1 MSPSRRCAIARGG
14 SPPRCAAWQVAH
26 AESFACHGS
35 VRDTVRGRVAH
46 PARCHD
52 RAAIY
57 PRPRGNAARWSP
69 VRPPDSAVG
78 PPDSRP
84 TAITHAGCAPPLH
97 TAYFPPAISHRNGVR
112 ALPPHLPVGA
122 PHSPVAARHTAGAL
136 HPVATVPFVYRPRL
150 ESAPDAPSPGWN
162 ILIQPEQTPVPVD
175 KCNINRKTHPDRM
188 DGIAESKSHTLM
200 RRQRST
206 LQKSARTRPRRPS
219 PEAFANLRKPRQRN
233 RFRFHDIRRNRIPSR
248 KRLNM
253 VR

>member
-1 MSPSRRCAIARGG
+1 MVARGASRLAPYRHYTRGGRTAITPGVFPTHNIAPQRGTRITHPLARGG
-14 SPPRCAAWQVAH
+14 S
-26 AESFACHGS
+26 
-35 VRDTVRGRVAH
+35 
-46 PARCHD
+46 
-52 RAAIY
+52 
-57 PRPRGNAARWSP
+57 
-69 VRPPDSAVG
+69 
-78 PPDSRP
+78 
-84 TAITHAGCAPPLH
+84 L
-97 TAYFPPAISHRNGVR
+97 
-112 ALPPHLPVGA
+112 LPVEA
-122 PHSPVAARHTAGAL
+122 LHPVAARHTAGAL
-136 HPVATVPFVYRPRL
+136 HTAATVPFVNRPRL

-162 ILIQPEQTPVPVD
+162 ILIQSEQTPVPVD

-188 DGIAESKSHTLM
+188 DGIAESKSHALM

>member
-1 MSPSRRCAIARGG
+1 MVARGG
-14 SPPRCAAWQVAH
+14 SPLARRASRLGCRASRLAPYRHYARGGAPTLRPAYFTPAISH
-26 AESFACHGS
+26 RHG
-35 VRDTVRGRVAH
+35 
-46 PARCHD
+46 
-52 RAAIY
+52 
-57 PRPRGNAARWSP
+57 
-69 VRPPDSAVG
+69 
-78 PPDSRP
+78 
-84 TAITHAGCAPPLH
+84 APPLRP
-97 TAYFPPAISHRNGVR
+97 AYFPPAIFAPQRGTRITHPLARGGS
-112 ALPPHLPVGA
+112 LLPV
-122 PHSPVAARHTAGAL
+122 GAL
-136 HPVATVPFVYRPRL
+136 HPVAARHPAGALHTVATVPFVNRPRL